1 MRPEPFM
8 RIMLLVIFI
17 GLTRAGEAR
26 AQTDTV
32 QLRPGAGQTAGR
44 TIRGTINS
52 ESTTEIRIQVGGKAE
67 SVKTDEVES
76 VLYGGIPPAYLE
88 AEIREKNGDLT
99 AAIDGFRRAS
109 TTAGLRPIVAQQV
122 KFRYAEALANAAGQE
137 PARTP
142 EAVTALQEYVRSY
155 PNGRNVPAALE
166 ILLALVRSGDD
177 PARIDSVIADMA
189 KIPGAQ
195 GRANLLKADLLV
207 ERGLPD
213 EAMKQLSIARTQIS
227 KGSELEK
234 MAQSVQIKAL
244 VSKKSFSEAENLAR
258 DLIAAADPN
267 DFESLAPAYN
277 SLGDCLR
284 AAGKPKDA
292 MIAYLHTEIL
302 YDRAQAE
309 HARALASITELW
321 RVLEKPDRAEQALN
335 KLASTYPRSPW
346 LKKAQGSGKK

>member
-1 MRPEPFM
+1 MRPEPRKIIF
-8 RIMLLVIFI
+8 LL
-17 GLTRAGEAR
+17 GLLGLISAARAQ

-32 QLRPGAGQTAGR
+32 QLRAAAGQTSGR

-52 ESTTEIRIQVGGKAE
+52 ESPTEIRIQVAGKAE
-67 SVKTDEVES
+67 SVKTDDVES
-76 VLYGGIPPAYLE
+76 VAYGGIPPAYLE
-88 AEIREKNGDLT
+88 AEIREKNGDYT

-109 TTAGLRPIVAQQV
+109 TTAGLRPVVAQQV
-122 KFRYAEALANAAGQE
+122 KYRYAESLANAAGQD
-137 PARTP
+137 PARTA
-142 EAVTALQEYVRSY
+142 EAVTALQEFVRAF

-166 ILLALVRSGDD
+166 VLLTLVRSGDD

-207 ERGLPD
+207 DRGQPD
-213 EAMKQLSIARTQIS
+213 EALKQLSTARTQIA
-227 KGSELEK
+227 KGSDLEK
-234 MAQSVQIKAL
+234 TAQSIQIKAL
-244 VSKKSFSEAENLAR
+244 VGKKSFTEAEKLAR

-302 YDRAQAE
+302 YDRATAE

-321 RVLEKPDRAEQALN
+321 RVLEKPDRAEQALS

-346 LKKAQGSGKK
+346 LKKAQGSGK